1 MKSTRDI
8 VVSRD
13 SLDHFQKTRP
23 RSWYR
28 YNVLRARQRFEYD
41 DDIVAG
47 KCGCVYI
54 IWLMEEE
61 GGESPTRYI
70 LEIGSHDL
78 KSCEVKCQRNRY
90 VKGLLNLIQEL
101 LNLIQNLIQSTS
113 SQPERRIQVQGH
125 GLVCLHENL
134 KNLGVSVHSGGHPA
148 PTHAPGGV
156 HGHLRSLVRCASY
169 PKVYSLF

>member
-1 MKSTRDI
+1 
-8 VVSRD
+8 
-13 SLDHFQKTRP
+13 
-23 RSWYR
+23 
-28 YNVLRARQRFEYD
+28 
-41 DDIVAG
+41 
-47 KCGCVYI
+47 
-54 IWLMEEE
+54 MEEE

-113 SQPERRIQVQGH
+113 NQPERRTQAQGH
-125 GLVCLHENL
+125 CLRLPSREPQNL
-134 KNLGVSVHSGGHPA
+134 TVSVHSGGHPA